1 MGTRNEILEKLAMKT
16 AENEKEIDLN
26 ETSISAATSKSKK
39 DLSKSLIANLD
50 NEFETLKFKRS
61 AVMAVIYIE
70 LSSSNLTFL
79 NLGKRQN

>member
-1 MGTRNEILEKLAMKT
+1 MGTRNEILEKLAVKT

-61 AVMAVIYIE
+61 AVMAVRG
-70 LSSSNLTFL
+70 LVFLPNDLTSNP
-79 NLGKRQN
+79 